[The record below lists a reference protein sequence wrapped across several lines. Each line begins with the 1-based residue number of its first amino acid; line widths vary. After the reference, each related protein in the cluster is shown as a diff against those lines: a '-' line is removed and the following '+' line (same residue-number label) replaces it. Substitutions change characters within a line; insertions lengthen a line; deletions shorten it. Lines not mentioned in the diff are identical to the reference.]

1 MTLTKAGL
9 LSEVRRLK
17 KRVLVLER
25 AADARLRFEETLR
38 QLVDDCPVLIWTTDS
53 DLRLTSLSGALAD
66 EVEPNRDDVDGM
78 TLQEYFDTTEPEFPP
93 IVAGTRAL
101 AGESLRYSLPWRDKF
116 FLVHTG
122 PLCDARGRV
131 TGSIAIA
138 SDTTAAHESESR
150 LAESE
155 SRYRDLLNTVHEI
168 VLWFEFGGRI
178 LLVNSAAEK
187 VLGYTAAALRGRDVL
202 ELVAAESQDAIAQGS
217 AASMDGDTPAFEAV
231 LLAEDGRRVLVEI
244 TMRALLNQTGDSYC
258 VQAVAKDVTERRKV
272 DEQIRQAQ
280 KMQSIGVL
288 AGGVAHDFN
297 NLLTGILGHAY
308 LLREESGIAPRHLE
322 TLDVIVRSAERAAQ
336 LTKQLVGLARRGK
349 SENAP
354 CDLHAIVRE
363 VMNLLQRTI
372 DKRVRMTA
380 SLRATQPYV
389 FGDSTQLYQLLLKRR
404 GHSHPDAELGL
415 GRSAVGARQR
425 HRHPGSHPGAYF
437 RAVFYHAGAEQGDR
451 HGARDG
457 QRNRKKPWRNDSR
470 GHGTGRR
477 QHFQRSASGVRSDGG
492 DGARAGQAV
501 RRPRAHSGY
510 RR

>member
-78 TLQEYFDTTEPEFPP
+78 TLQEYFDTTDPEFPP

-336 LTKQLVGLARRGK
+336 LTKQLVGLARR
-349 SENAP
+349 
-354 CDLHAIVRE
+354 VRE
-363 VMNLLQRTI
+363 
-372 DKRVRMTA
+372 
-380 SLRATQPYV
+380 RAV
-389 FGDSTQLYQLLLKRR
+389 
-404 GHSHPDAELGL
+404 
-415 GRSAVGARQR
+415 RSARDRAGGDEPAAEDDRQAR
-425 HRHPGSHPGAYF
+425 PYDGEF
-437 RAVFYHAGAEQGDR
+437 
-451 HGARDG
+451 ARD
-457 QRNRKKPWRNDSR
+457 P
-470 GHGTGRR
+470 
-477 QHFQRSASGVRSDGG
+477 AVCVR
-492 DGARAGQAV
+492 
-501 RRPRAHSGY
+501 
-510 RR
+510 